1 MKKPEIVDDATYS
14 TASYSEDHT
23 FDARGRVSQVVNSL
37 GTFNYS
43 YVGQSTRTSTVDYPN
58 GMRVTYGY
66 YGPTGDELLKQI
78 KNLTAGPT
86 RSVISQFDYTYG
98 PDRTSATW
106 AQAQGGAAATTW
118 TFGYDPSLQLTTAVR
133 RDSSNNI
140 LDNPRF
146 GYDPARNRDQV
157 VTGTV
162 VRDYKVNKLNQL
174 LAERGFGATTVAGT
188 TDEAATVTVNGQ
200 PAKVTSTDG
209 GAPFRFEANAKLAQG
224 NNTVTVQAV
233 DGRGNTRTNNYLVT
247 ATGTTATFEY
257 DADGNLRFERSP
269 AGAVTRE
276 YRWDAQ
282 DRLVRVIQGS
292 HESVFEYD
300 GESRRT
306 RIRELVSGAETK
318 NEVFIWCGSRIC
330 QKRASNG
337 TTVARGYFA
346 SGYRA
351 GAVNHFLT
359 RDHLRSIWE
368 VVANDG
374 VTVESRVRYSP
385 WGELTVVQS
394 SASNSDFN
402 FTGHYLDAPSLL
414 ELAQYRGYVPGR
426 GVWLSR
432 DPLGYV
438 DGPNAF
444 RYVRGD
450 PVSFI
455 DPDGAFALPA
465 LELAA
470 MAALAAGVVASI
482 AIQTIA
488 PTLPPISWPGS
499 MPAPSAAPF
508 VPQNP
513 APPTILIPPF
523 IPPLP
528 PNPGGGGGN
537 GCPKKFGECKACCD
551 QEMCHKSTDI
561 PKRICQQFCILGQAM
576 CMSGKPVVGVPCW
589 PKS

>member
-1 MKKPEIVDDATYS
+1 MEIVDDATYS

-98 PDRTSATW
+98 ADRSIATW

-140 LDNPRF
+140 LDNQRF

-209 GAPFRFEANAKLAQG
+209 GAPFRFEATAKLAQG

-318 NEVFIWCGSRIC
+318 NEVFIWCGSNIC

-337 TTVARGYFA
+337 TTVSRSHFDRGFKAGTPTYF
-346 SGYRA
+346 Y
-351 GAVNHFLT
+351 T
-359 RDHLRSIWE
+359 RDHLGSIWE
-368 VVANDG
+368 VVGSNG
-374 VTVESRVRYSP
+374 STIESRVRYSP
-385 WGELTVVQS
+385 WGEMTNVS
-394 SASNSDFN
+394 GSGAKADFA
-402 FTGHYLDAPSLL
+402 FTGHYSDVPNNLA
-414 ELAQYRGYVPGR
+414 LAQYRGYLPSRGR
-426 GVWLSR
+426 WLNR
-432 DPLGYV
+432 DPAHESGGNALYV
-438 DGPNAF
+438 
-444 RYVRGD
+444 YVRNDPAGFVDVEGKCPSRPGLPGCYPGMDLPGPACTPKEDENDCFTVTYDIPSCPSSGLQGGGRSWSAQEQNEGWCNIYLYGD
-450 PVSFI
+450 KVRSPKKPKSGSHRAGI
-455 DPDGAFALPA
+455 
-465 LELAA
+465 LASA
-470 MAALAAGVVASI
+470 TCSEADFLN
-482 AIQTIA
+482 
-488 PTLPPISWPGS
+488 PTLSCTYCPGYRAS
-499 MPAPSAAPF
+499 
-508 VPQNP
+508 
-513 APPTILIPPF
+513 
-523 IPPLP
+523 
-528 PNPGGGGGN
+528 
-537 GCPKKFGECKACCD
+537 
-551 QEMCHKSTDI
+551 
-561 PKRICQQFCILGQAM
+561 R
-576 CMSGKPVVGVPCW
+576 
-589 PKS
+589 